1 MNALIDTQIIRGK
14 DGKPEYVVVPY
25 EKYQELVGKKDADYI
40 PHEVVGKIVAGA
52 TPARAW
58 REHLG
63 LTQAEVASR
72 MQISQP
78 AYAQLEASEKP
89 RPASRRRMA
98 EALGISPE
106 LLAL

>member
-25 EKYQELVGKKDADYI
+25 EKYQQLIGKKADDYV

-58 REHLG
+58 REYSG

-72 MQISQP
+72 MSISQP
-78 AYAQLEASEKP
+78 AYAQLEASEKL
-89 RPASRRRMA
+89 RPASRRKIA

-106 LLAL
+106 FLTL